1 MPILRALVCI
11 AVTLIYV
18 DGHAGVG
25 GADEAHHSVLSL
37 ATVGQW
43 LVSLLLVLAIF
54 AGLAWLL
61 RRSGTLTR
69 SEKGQLSVIAGLSI
83 GMRERLVL
91 VRVGDKQLLLGV
103 TPGRID
109 KLLEL
114 DGDARL
120 FVGDPIAGAEG
131 ETFADKL
138 QRLIQA
144 KNHA

>member
-1 MPILRALVCI
+1 M

-18 DGHAGVG
+18 DGYAGVG
-25 GADEAHHSVLSL
+25 AADASRHSVLSL

-43 LVSLLLVLAIF
+43 LVSLLLVLVMF
-54 AGLAWLL
+54 AGFVWLL
-61 RRSGTLTR
+61 RRSGNLAR

-120 FVGDPIAGAEG
+120 FVSDPIVGSDG